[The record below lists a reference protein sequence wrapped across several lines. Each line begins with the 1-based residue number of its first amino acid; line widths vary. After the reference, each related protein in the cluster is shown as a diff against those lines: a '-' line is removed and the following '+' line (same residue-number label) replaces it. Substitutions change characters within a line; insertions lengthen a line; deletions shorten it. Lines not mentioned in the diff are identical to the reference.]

1 MCVLRTPSTD
11 RIYLSFSVSLSLC
24 PARIKVSA
32 TSTGKRGE
40 CLLIQLKQVVE
51 CRAAVTS
58 KKRNSFLIQKTPNA
72 GANRQIIFGCVNPAD
87 RDRWVHVINDVMNG
101 TISGQS
107 AFDEVVVSSS
117 ALTHLV
123 KGRPKNPGRRPPG
136 HRARALISSANS
148 EISSFGDDATSGVG
162 ASSELLATHSTV
174 HKLDGELVDD
184 VIEQSPTSEECAD
197 RAVSNECLADVEEEE
212 STKPKN
218 DKVSSLQRLKKP
230 KKTETKATK
239 QEKAETKATK
249 QEKSEAKATKQEKNV
264 SFFSR
269 LGSRISRALSR
280 SQSTDE
286 SIEQTKNTE
295 QHTGSQKEDGP
306 DQEREI
312 EEIREEVIEE
322 VNLSPSRDTFYAMP
336 TGTKSGHDKV
346 IMELAAIAQ
355 NAKLVAAKAEA
366 LKSARLQ
373 GESDSSGEE
382 SSGTNK
388 TLSRRDSEKNIEQAA
403 ENLRTTL
410 KNLSEAEQFEIEKP
424 DGDKQETHKEVT
436 KPATAMKKKM
446 NVSVISEMEGFFAK
460 SNKGN
465 QKRKESGEK
474 TPDTK
479 SIDEEKKEICA
490 VQEKDETSN
499 GTVND
504 DSLDATKEKEEDEKK
519 DDDMEDEPEKEKSKT
534 DEPSEVKVTQENK
547 KEDEGKKEDE
557 SKEEEERKKEET
569 DKNVSQDTKQVKP
582 EEDDDDKVKINGNLS
597 DDDKTTD

>member
-1 MCVLRTPSTD
+1 M
-11 RIYLSFSVSLSLC
+11 
-24 PARIKVSA
+24 
-32 TSTGKRGE
+32 
-40 CLLIQLKQVVE
+40 
-51 CRAAVTS
+51 
-58 KKRNSFLIQKTPNA
+58 
-72 GANRQIIFGCVNPAD
+72 
-87 RDRWVHVINDVMNG
+87 
-101 TISGQS
+101 
-107 AFDEVVVSSS
+107 
-117 ALTHLV
+117 
-123 KGRPKNPGRRPPG
+123 
-136 HRARALISSANS
+136 
-148 EISSFGDDATSGVG
+148 
-162 ASSELLATHSTV
+162 
-174 HKLDGELVDD
+174 VDD

-197 RAVSNECLADVEEEE
+197 RAVSNECLADVEEE

-218 DKVSSLQRLKKP
+218 EKVSSLQRLKKQ
-230 KKTETKATK
+230 KKTEPKAAKQEKAEPKATK
-239 QEKAETKATK
+239 QEKTD
-249 QEKSEAKATKQEKNV
+249 AKATKQEKNV

-286 SIEQTKNTE
+286 SIEQTKSGE

-373 GESDSSGEE
+373 GDSDSSGEE
-382 SSGTNK
+382 SSGTSK

-424 DGDKQETHKEVT
+424 DGDKPETNKAVT
-436 KPATAMKKKM
+436 KPATAMKMKM

-499 GTVND
+499 ETVND
-504 DSLDATKEKEEDEKK
+504 AGHDDSLEATKEEEEDEKK
-519 DDDMEDEPEKEKSKT
+519 DEDREDEPEKSKT
-534 DEPSEVKVTQENK
+534 DEPSEVKVTDIEENK
-547 KEDEGKKEDE
+547 KEDERKKGDE
-557 SKEEEERKKEET
+557 SKEEDATKKEEI
-569 DKNVSQDTKQVKP
+569 DKNVNQDSKQVKP
-582 EEDDDDKVKINGNLS
+582 SKEDDDDNVKVNGNVS